1 MLSSDIIML
10 PSAECVL
17 PLHALYSK
25 LTIRIA
31 RTPFNNYIWVYNRT
45 VATDGYYNPINTL
58 LLV

>member
-1 MLSSDIIML
+1 MLYSNIIML

-31 RTPFNNYIWVYNRT
+31 RTPFNNYIGFITERWQRMDIIT
-45 VATDGYYNPINTL
+45 Q
-58 LLV
+58 